1 MGEASLDHSAPDRC
15 RVRVIFQPLP
25 RRPPAVR
32 DELLSSWIRRL
43 ARANHCSVEELCGY
57 LGLRQ
62 GRVPEHA
69 VDLGNVNLARFCA
82 AVQRTPDEIVA
93 MSLPDTTH
101 LAVQCVSHDDLQI
114 CESCTDKTSGLTLR
128 HWRFAWSLTCETCGR
143 TLVAKHPAD
152 GISDRLRS
160 RAARGAEA
168 LRAAVAIN
176 DTRLLRR
183 VDLAVHLLS
192 TLGLASCTPL
202 TSGCQAQRL
211 TALAAVGVGAAR
223 PLLGTAI
230 LLRGN
235 DRVVWELR
243 RAFPQQRRAIGRI
256 QGLSQTLE
264 RRLPEERCETE
275 RAPELGRPSTDYPTA
290 SDSALKAARQAI
302 LELGSVADREAL
314 LARADAIW
322 KL

>member
-1 MGEASLDHSAPDRC
+1 MGEARLDHSARDRC
-15 RVRVIFQPLP
+15 RVQVIFQPLP
-25 RRPPAVR
+25 RRPPPVR

-43 ARANHCSVEELCGY
+43 AGANHCSVEELCGY

-69 VDLGNVNLARFCA
+69 VDLGNVNWARFCA

-93 MSLPDTTH
+93 MSLAGRMH
-101 LAVQCVSHDDLQI
+101 HSVQYVSRHDFQSCPLCV
-114 CESCTDKTSGLTLR
+114 EKTSDLVLR

-143 TLVAKHPAD
+143 TLEAKHPAD

-168 LRAAVAIN
+168 LRAAVGIN

-192 TLGLASCTPL
+192 TLGLASCPPL

-211 TALAAVGVGAAR
+211 TALAAVGVGVAR
-223 PLLGTAI
+223 
-230 LLRGN
+230 
-235 DRVVWELR
+235 
-243 RAFPQQRRAIGRI
+243 
-256 QGLSQTLE
+256 
-264 RRLPEERCETE
+264 
-275 RAPELGRPSTDYPTA
+275 
-290 SDSALKAARQAI
+290 
-302 LELGSVADREAL
+302 
-314 LARADAIW
+314 
-322 KL
+322 